1 MSYIKRAKETIQI
14 EMEGLEAVKNALDAQ
29 FDDVVRSVLKCKGK
43 LVVTGMGKSGLVG
56 KKMAATLSS
65 TGTPSFFMHPGEAL
79 HGDLGMIS
87 PEDAVLLIS
96 YSGETEE
103 LLRLLAALEKHGNV
117 TCSIS
122 GNPLSTLAQNTQFH
136 LNGYVPKE
144 ACPLKLAPTAS
155 TTAALALGDALAM
168 ALMHARNFKA
178 EDFAKFH
185 PGGSLGR
192 KLLVQ
197 VKDVMRKNDLPF
209 VAESVSNTDLLI
221 KMSEGKLGLAIIG
234 TAQHVQGVI
243 TDGDLRR
250 GIIRHGSFQN
260 MSVRASM
267 TPNPKKVK
275 ENQKLVEVER
285 MMKNEKITTIL
296 VENDNGTVTG
306 VFQLFE

>member
-1 MSYIKRAKETIQI
+1 MSYVQRGKETIDI
-14 EMEGLEAVKNALDAQ
+14 EIEGLQAVKNALDAQ
-29 FDDVVRSVLKCKGK
+29 FDEVVRAVLNCKGK

-56 KKMAATLSS
+56 KKIAATLAS

-87 PEDAVLLIS
+87 NEDAVLLIS

-103 LLRLLAALEKHGNV
+103 LLRLLAALEKQGNV

-122 GNPLSTLAQNTQFH
+122 GYPDSTLAQNTQFH

-168 ALMHARNFKA
+168 ALMYARNFKA

-192 KLLVQ
+192 KLLVK
-197 VKDVMRKNDLPF
+197 VKDVMRRDDLPF
-209 VAESVSNTDLLI
+209 VKEDISNTDLLI

-234 TAQHVQGVI
+234 TAENVKGVI

-250 GIIRHGSFQN
+250 GIIKHGSFQN
-260 MSVRASM
+260 MSVRETM
-267 TPNPKKVK
+267 TLNPKTVK
-275 ENQKLVEVER
+275 ENQKLVEVEQ

-296 VENDNGTVTG
+296 IENEHGSVTG
-306 VFQLFE
+306 VFQLF

>member
-1 MSYIKRAKETIQI
+1 MSYVQRGKETIDI
-14 EMEGLEAVKNALDAQ
+14 EIEGLQAVKNALDAQ
-29 FDDVVRSVLKCKGK
+29 FDEVVRAVLNCKGK
-43 LVVTGMGKSGLVG
+43 LVITGMGKSGLVG
-56 KKMAATLSS
+56 KKIAATLAS

-87 PEDAVLLIS
+87 NEDAVLLIS

-103 LLRLLAALEKHGNV
+103 LLRLLAALEKQGNV

-122 GNPLSTLAQNTQFH
+122 GYPDSTLAQNTQFH

-168 ALMHARNFKA
+168 TLMYARNFKA

-192 KLLVQ
+192 KLLVK
-197 VKDVMRKNDLPF
+197 VKDVMRRDDLPF
-209 VAESVSNTDLLI
+209 VKEDISNTDLLI

-234 TAQHVQGVI
+234 TAENVKGVI

-250 GIIRHGSFQN
+250 GIIKHGSFQK
-260 MSVRASM
+260 MSVRETM
-267 TPNPKKVK
+267 TPNPKTVK
-275 ENQKLVEVER
+275 ENQKLVEVEQ

-296 VENDNGTVTG
+296 IENEHGSVTG
-306 VFQLFE
+306 VFQLF